1 MKKASLPG
9 DIGMINVKLSERWR
23 GETTVMGQVQ
33 RKEYDRDR
41 GGWER
46 ERESKRALE
55 SEENV
60 QRERAVKA

>member
-1 MKKASLPG
+1 MARCREKNMTE
-9 DIGMINVKLSERWR
+9 IG
-23 GETTVMGQVQ
+23 
-33 RKEYDRDR
+33 
-41 GGWER
+41 GGGGRER

>member
-1 MKKASLPG
+1 MERGNHSDGGRVMARCREKNMTE
-9 DIGMINVKLSERWR
+9 IG
-23 GETTVMGQVQ
+23 G
-33 RKEYDRDR
+33 
-41 GGWER
+41 GGWERERER

>member
-1 MKKASLPG
+1 M
-9 DIGMINVKLSERWR
+9 
-23 GETTVMGQVQ
+23 Q
-33 RKEYDRDR
+33 RKEYDRDGG
-41 GGWER
+41 GGWERERER

>member
-1 MKKASLPG
+1 MARCREKNMTE
-9 DIGMINVKLSERWR
+9 IG
-23 GETTVMGQVQ
+23 GG
-33 RKEYDRDR
+33 
-41 GGWER
+41 GGWERER

>member
-1 MKKASLPG
+1 M
-9 DIGMINVKLSERWR
+9 
-23 GETTVMGQVQ
+23 Q

-41 GGWER
+41 GWWGVGEREGER

>member
-1 MKKASLPG
+1 M
-9 DIGMINVKLSERWR
+9 
-23 GETTVMGQVQ
+23 Q

-41 GGWER
+41 GGGWERERER

>member
-1 MKKASLPG
+1 MERGNHSDGGRVMARCREKNMTE
-9 DIGMINVKLSERWR
+9 IG
-23 GETTVMGQVQ
+23 
-33 RKEYDRDR
+33 
-41 GGWER
+41 GGER

>member
-1 MKKASLPG
+1 MERGNHSDGGRVMARCREKNMTE
-9 DIGMINVKLSERWR
+9 IG
-23 GETTVMGQVQ
+23 
-33 RKEYDRDR
+33 
-41 GGWER
+41 GGWERERER

>member
-1 MKKASLPG
+1 M
-9 DIGMINVKLSERWR
+9 
-23 GETTVMGQVQ
+23 Q

-41 GGWER
+41 GWGWWGVGER

>member
-1 MKKASLPG
+1 M
-9 DIGMINVKLSERWR
+9 
-23 GETTVMGQVQ
+23 Q

-41 GGWER
+41 GGWERERER

>member
-1 MKKASLPG
+1 M
-9 DIGMINVKLSERWR
+9 
-23 GETTVMGQVQ
+23 Q

-41 GGWER
+41 GGWERER